1 MDSNQTDHV
10 SSLRGLWLIT
20 KVQLLTSFGINQLKY
35 EKNRKKRGRYI
46 GYLLGVTILMC
57 TLIGYSGAIGFGLGY
72 TGMANVIPSFA
83 LAITG
88 MITLMFTMLKSS
100 VMLFGFRDYDML
112 MSLPIQNKMVITS
125 KFICMYVINLLFSF
139 GIMVPMGIAYATFSL
154 ESSGLTLLLWV
165 FGMLI
170 APLIPMTIATILG
183 AIIAAVS
190 SRFKHKNLLSIIMS
204 YVAICGIMIYSFYIN
219 SSTKSDAAFLAGV
232 SEFGNQISVKMN
244 MLYPPARLFENS
256 ICDNQVVP
264 MFLLITISTVWFL
277 LFINIIA
284 IRYNSINT
292 RIKSQNTKSKY
303 KVQELKASSPLIALY
318 KKEAARF
325 FSSVGYVT
333 NCGMGII
340 MALIL
345 SIISVVKGPAGIL
358 SMFAD
363 VEIAGLDGI
372 MSGVTCAIPFFL
384 SAVISMTCTSAVSL
398 SLEGKSLWIIKSLPI
413 RTEKILQSKIL
424 FNLSLGIPASFI
436 CGSLLLISFRPAS
449 FFESIWFIITPIVFS
464 FFSSIFGMFINTKLP
479 IYDWENEITV
489 IKQSGASMFGIFG
502 GMLIGITTSFIV
514 MMIGFVGFAE
524 MAAGGMTIL
533 MAAITVL
540 IYKIVMRQNI

>member
-1 MDSNQTDHV
+1 MDSNQTDHI

-35 EKNRKKRGRYI
+35 ERNRKKRGRYI
-46 GYLLGVTILMC
+46 GYLLGMTILMC

-72 TGMANVIPSFA
+72 TGMVDVIPSFA
-83 LAITG
+83 IAITG
-88 MITLMFTMLKSS
+88 IVTLMFTMLKSS

-125 KFICMYVINLLFSF
+125 KFICMYVINLLFTF
-139 GIMVPMGIAYATFSL
+139 GIMVPMGITYTIFSP
-154 ESSGLTLLLWV
+154 EFNGLTILLWV
-165 FGMLI
+165 LGMLI

-219 SSTKSDAAFLAGV
+219 SSGQSDAAFLAGV
-232 SEFGNQISVKMN
+232 SEFGNQISAKMN
-244 MLYPPARLFENS
+244 MLYPPARLFESS
-256 ICDNQVVP
+256 ICDNQIVP
-264 MFLLITISTVWFL
+264 MLLLITISTVWFL

-292 RIKSQNTKSKY
+292 RIKSQNTKLKY
-303 KVQELKASSPLIALY
+303 KMQELKTSSPLIALY
-318 KKEAARF
+318 KKEAVRF

-333 NCGMGII
+333 NCGIGII

-345 SIISVVKGPAGIL
+345 SIISVVKGPEGML

-363 VEIAGLDGI
+363 VEVAGLSGI

-413 RTEKILQSKIL
+413 RTEKLLQSKIL

-436 CGSLLLISFRPAS
+436 CGTLLLISFRPDS
-449 FFESIWFIITPIVFS
+449 FFEGIWFILTPIVFS
-464 FFSSIFGMFINTKLP
+464 FFSSIFGMLINTKLP

-502 GMLIGITTSFIV
+502 GMLIGIIASFIV
-514 MMIGFVGFAE
+514 MIIGFAGFAE